1 MRRNTL
7 WVCALLATATLGCE
21 QVNEQVTKARGKIAA
36 LRQRLPQRLRP
47 AQPAPAEPRPAA
59 PATPAAPAPAPAP
72 SESPLTGQAPT
83 PPAPSRPTAQPE
95 RRPERRVA
103 TTQASDMPAL
113 RDEPYVSNDT
123 GTIAPGM
130 TENEVYALW
139 GPPAATRHSGE
150 YTYLYFRNGC
160 EYTCGMLDLV
170 TLQNGQVV
178 DAVLRWPG
186 HDYSGQSSSPKGVLP
201 RPTPAGDTL
210 VIPPPTTP

>member
-1 MRRNTL
+1 
-7 WVCALLATATLGCE
+7 V
-21 QVNEQVTKARGKIAA
+21 AA
-36 LRQRLPQRLRP
+36 
-47 AQPAPAEPRPAA
+47 
-59 PATPAAPAPAPAP
+59 
-72 SESPLTGQAPT
+72 
-83 PPAPSRPTAQPE
+83 
-95 RRPERRVA
+95 
-103 TTQASDMPAL
+103 TQASEEAFTL
-113 RDEPYVSNDT
+113 RDEPYVSSDT

-186 HDYSGQSSSPKGVLP
+186 HNYSGQSSSPKGVLP

-210 VIPPPTTP
+210 FIPPPTTP